1 MLYPLSYEGNRA
13 SAAEALAGRE
23 GFEPSVEDLNPRQAL
38 SRRPRSA
45 NSGTS
50 PEGSQAEGEGFE
62 PPVGCPTAVL
72 KTAAFVRSAIPP
84 GAKNPS
90 RKRDFTTGTKQK
102 PGFCKKPGFYA
113 RHT

>member
-1 MLYPLSYEGNRA
+1 MLYPLSYEGKRA

-45 NSGTS
+45 ISGTS

-62 PPVGCPTAVL
+62 PPVGFPTAVF

-84 GAKNPS
+84 GAKDPS
-90 RKRDFTTGTKQK
+90 RSAHFTTR
-102 PGFCKKPGFYA
+102 A
-113 RHT
+113 WLSLLR